1 MFLSSNDEEKFEV
14 ATKRIAIVTQVKS
27 HFMQSQACKQLVEFI
42 TELGKAVRSKPNS
55 AQCQISKNSRAVIV
69 LLETV
74 EQLVE
79 ETPPAKQKM
88 RYGNTAFR
96 DFYAKFARTAEKL
109 QVKLLPEKLQ
119 GALKEIS
126 PYLLDSFGNSAR
138 IDYGTGHELHF
149 VAWLFCLCKLGL
161 FMPADRQALVTKVF
175 YKYILLCRKIQ
186 ATYLLEPAG
195 SKGVWCLDDYQFL
208 PFYFGASQ
216 LIGNNEIRPSYVLDG
231 SVLQQSEE
239 YIYLSGIKFINKMK
253 TGPFQEHSPFLSD
266 AMRAPNWTKV
276 QSGLMRM
283 FHDHVLTKFPVIQHF
298 LFGSL
303 LSIDLPPIGAKEHKS
318 ASSIRPQGR
327 QTSSSKGLTPDDPDP
342 VSGVVP
348 WQAVPQKGRA
358 TVPVTGV
365 APWAMSDSYMS
376 RIQNKAG
383 PTVNSGLSSVPWAK
397 PPRKEFAEGPQRFET
412 NDNSQKMKGMVR
424 FESGSVSELKKR
436 RIGVKPK
443 PIVNEDGSGGKEDDA
458 EKN

>member
-1 MFLSSNDEEKFEV
+1 MLLSSNDEEKFQV
-14 ATKRIAIVTQVKS
+14 ATKRISNVRQVTS
-27 HFMQSQACKQLVEFI
+27 HFIPSPAYKQLVGFI
-42 TELGKAVRSKPNS
+42 TELGKAVRSQPNS
-55 AQCQISKNSRAVIV
+55 TRCQISKNSQAVIA
-69 LLETV
+69 LLEAV

-96 DFYAKFARTAEKL
+96 DFYSKFARTAEKL
-109 QVKLLPEKLQ
+109 QAKLLPENLQ

-149 VAWLFCLCKLGL
+149 IAWLFCLCKLGL
-161 FMPADRQALVTKVF
+161 FMPVDRQALVTKVF

-216 LIGNNEIRPSYVLDG
+216 LVGNNEIRPSYVLDA

-253 TGPFQEHSPFLSD
+253 TGPFHEHSPFLSD
-266 AMRAPNWTKV
+266 AMRAPNWSKV
-276 QSGLMRM
+276 QSGLLRM
-283 FHDHVLTKFPVIQHF
+283 FHDHVLSKFPVIQHF
-298 LFGSL
+298 LFGTL
-303 LSIDLPPIGAKEHKS
+303 LSIDLPPVGEREHKS
-318 ASSIRPQGR
+318 TSNFRPQGR
-327 QTSSSKGLTPDDPDP
+327 VASSSKGLTPDDPDP
-342 VSGVVP
+342 VSGIVP
-348 WQAVPQKGRA
+348 WEAVPQKGRA

-376 RIQNKAG
+376 RIKNTAV
-383 PTVNSGLSSVPWAK
+383 PTVSSSLSSVPWAK
-397 PPRKEFAEGPQRFET
+397 PPRKEFSEGPQKFESY
-412 NDNSQKMKGMVR
+412 DNSQKMKGMVR

-436 RIGVKPK
+436 RSGVTTKRSIDEYGAAGK
-443 PIVNEDGSGGKEDDA
+443 RDGV
-458 EKN
+458 EKK